1 MSNINMVSA
10 RNLYLVFV
18 VSATDEPMQEG
29 RCVSR
34 QGASWTVPIC
44 MLKITS
50 MAMMRQLAILSSGHV
65 IYNDGS
71 SAAK

>member
-1 MSNINMVSA
+1 VLLNQVSRRLVTTRSALIGVIHIAMSNINMVSA

-34 QGASWTVPIC
+34 QGAS
-44 MLKITS
+44 
-50 MAMMRQLAILSSGHV
+50 
-65 IYNDGS
+65 
-71 SAAK
+71 